1 MSGAQAV
8 PYPKTRSSL
17 QRVLQHSTLY
27 AIGNIAG
34 RIVAF
39 LAIPFYSRF
48 LSPAQYGL
56 IELIEL
62 STQTVAI
69 AFGLQAIG
77 TALTRLFHDQASPE
91 AERSVISTALI
102 GTAMLS
108 ACITLASVA
117 GAGAISHAVFHTG
130 AWTTLLQAA
139 FIAMF
144 FASMI
149 EVALVYERMRDN
161 ARFYL
166 AYSLVSL
173 TLNLGLNI
181 LFIGGLDAGVW
192 GFVSSKLVV
201 SVGGAGFLAWRL
213 RRDVGWHWHA
223 PYVPEFVRFGAP
235 LILSGLSYF
244 AIHFSDRF
252 FLTSAVTLAELGRYA
267 LAYRFALMVN
277 SLVGD
282 SFAKSWTV
290 SLYRHTN
297 DSGWREQFARVAA
310 YFSFVVA
317 TTGFAVAIFGPEL
330 LRVMVPES
338 FLPPA
343 LLLPILVLAYVVRDI
358 ADFFRSL
365 LLINKRSVWVGKIAL
380 AAAALN
386 LLSNALLI
394 PSYGTY
400 GAAWATLLTWSAYL
414 VVCWIVADREHR
426 LPIRILPYGRLLILM
441 IAVYA
446 VASAFRTDGFALQ
459 TVLDGVWVVVFVGIG
474 ALVFFSRTERR
485 RAGRQLGNALAGM
498 LVPAAPVRSDLG
510 MGDCR
515 VLMLA
520 YYYPPQNAIGAAR
533 PYRFARYLR
542 RLGTSVSVI
551 CSPVPKPGSRYGERP
566 ADLAPQ
572 ASRDTRDDT
581 VPESEPPAIR
591 VPDASLMH
599 DPQWPNVTSREPQR
613 PDVTSR
619 EPLRLDA
626 TSRVLQVIQRL
637 LLPYDDRLTWLP
649 YACAAA
655 SRELTAG
662 TVVLSTHP
670 PVVTHLAALALKQRS
685 GRPWIADF
693 RDPLWGNPSRRSF
706 RAGLIDRVIERMVI
720 HNADAVIANTDASAA
735 MLARR
740 YPAFAGK
747 ISTIWNGFDPE
758 DRMEPLPHA
767 DRVRRIISHVGS
779 LYGSRTPLPFV
790 ACLNRLIASGAIQHS
805 SIQFRQFGYSDPECL
820 DLTDPIYQSLQA
832 HGCLQ
837 AVTHII
843 PQHAA
848 RQEMLTTDW
857 LLLLDMNE
865 VNPGLQVPAKTF
877 EYIRACRPI
886 LALTTPGSSTER
898 VLALSGIP
906 HTCIEFDADP
916 DRFDAAVLAFLRLPF
931 TEIAPSPQFW
941 CEFDAC
947 RQTATLSAL
956 IERVRAEQASPQAPG
971 FRP

>member
-27 AIGNIAG
+27 AFGNIAG

-69 AFGLQAIG
+69 AFGLQAVG
-77 TALTRLFHDQASPE
+77 TALTRLFHDQASPA
-91 AERSVISTALI
+91 AERNVVSTALI

-108 ACITLASVA
+108 ACITLAGVASA
-117 GAGAISHAVFHTG
+117 GAVSRAVFHTD

-139 FIAMF
+139 FVAMF

-166 AYSLVSL
+166 AYSLVTL
-173 TLNLGLNI
+173 GLNLGLNI

-213 RRDVGWHWHA
+213 RRDVGWHWHGA
-223 PYVPEFVRFGAP
+223 YVPEFVRFGAP

-282 SFAKSWTV
+282 SFAKSWNV
-290 SLYRHTN
+290 SLYRHTS

-310 YFSFVVA
+310 YFTFVVA
-317 TTGFAVAIFGPEL
+317 TTGFAVAMFGPEL

-338 FLPPA
+338 FFPPA

-386 LLSNALLI
+386 LLSNMLLI
-394 PSYGTY
+394 PAYGTY

-426 LPIRILPYGRLLILM
+426 LPIRILPYARLLTLM

-446 VASAFRTDGFALQ
+446 VAAVFRADGFVLQ
-459 TVLDGVWVVVFVGIG
+459 TVLDGAWVALFIG
-474 ALVFFSRTERR
+474 TGVLVFFSRTERR
-485 RAGRQLGNALAGM
+485 RVVHQLGNALARM
-498 LVPAAPVRSDLG
+498 LVSAAPGQPDLRT
-510 MGDCR
+510 GDRR

-542 RLGTSVSVI
+542 RLGTPVSVI
-551 CSPVPKPGSRYGERP
+551 CSPVPKPDSKYGERSSNLVPP
-566 ADLAPQ
+566 AP
-572 ASRDTRDDT
+572 DDDRQNS
-581 VPESEPPAIR
+581 PAIDREPPAIR
-591 VPDASLMH
+591 VPSPSSVH
-599 DPQWPNVTSREPQR
+599 DPR
-613 PDVTSR
+613 
-619 EPLRLDA
+619 RLEA
-626 TSRVLQVIQRL
+626 TSRLLQTIQRL

-649 YACAAA
+649 HACAAA
-655 SRELTAG
+655 ASELTAG
-662 TVVLSTHP
+662 TVLLSTHP
-670 PVVTHLAALALKQRS
+670 PVVTHLAALALKQHS

-693 RDPLWGNPSRRSF
+693 RDPLWGNPSRQSF
-706 RAGLIDRVIERMVI
+706 RAGLIDRVIESLVI
-720 HNADAVIANTDASAA
+720 RHADAVIANTDASAA

-740 YPAFAGK
+740 YPALAGK

-758 DRMEPLPHA
+758 DRMEPLPRA

-779 LYGSRTPLPFV
+779 LYGTRTPLPFI
-790 ACLNRLIASGAIQHS
+790 ACLNRLIASGAILPGA
-805 SIQFRQFGYSDPECL
+805 IQFRQFGYSDPECL
-820 DLTDPIYQSLQA
+820 DLADPIYQTLQA
-832 HGCLQ
+832 QGCLQ

-898 VLALSGIP
+898 VLALSGVP
-906 HTCIEFDADP
+906 HTCIDFGADP

-931 TEIAPSPQFW
+931 TDVTPSAQFW
-941 CEFDAC
+941 SEFDAC

-956 IERVRAEQASPQAPG
+956 IDRVRTEQA
-971 FRP
+971 